1 MTFNKNIFISLLV
14 AGSLVM
20 SCCLN
25 AQNKPN
31 IIIIVADDLGW
42 NDVGFHNPEMITPH
56 LNEMAKKGI
65 ELKRFYV
72 GSLCSPTRAGI
83 LTGKYPDR
91 FGMRG
96 VVGPRAQGGLP
107 LEEKTMAD
115 FLADAGYK
123 KRGAFG
129 KWHLGHSDVR
139 YHPMQRGFTT
149 FYGHYN
155 GAIDYFTHFR
165 NGALDWHQDYKI
177 NLDTGYSMDLIT
189 AKAVKFISES
199 ADEPF
204 FAYVAFNSPHT
215 PLQAKEEDLVKYG
228 FSRNKPM
235 EDFEPGGYQ
244 KSEHNEPE
252 YGQRGRGN
260 TARQTYAAMVTSLD
274 RSVGEIIQTVKK
286 LNIANNTI
294 IWFVSDNG
302 GDVDFGGSNLPL
314 KGEKQTEWEGGVRGV
329 SLLYWK
335 NKWEGGIKN
344 EEVIGYIDMLP
355 TLISIT
361 GAKHKNQ
368 FDGINISPYLKGKQL
383 PDRIFFLGHDAVV
396 SKKWKLNKGQL
407 FNLENDMS
415 ESIDRAKLCS
425 KELKKMQTALTGY
438 KKIVK
443 PNPLI
448 FLPVEW
454 KPETWE
460 INKRSSKN

>member
-1 MTFNKNIFISLLV
+1 MIFKKNIFSYLLV
-14 AGSLVM
+14 TGLLFM
-20 SCCLN
+20 SCNLT

-56 LNEMAKKGI
+56 LNDLANKGI

-107 LEEKTMAD
+107 LEEKTIAD
-115 FLADAGYK
+115 LLANSGYK

-129 KWHLGHSDVR
+129 KWHLGHSDIK
-139 YHPMQRGFTT
+139 YHPMSRGFTT

-165 NGALDWHQDYKI
+165 NGALDWHHNY
-177 NLDTGYSMDLIT
+177 NLNHDTGYSMDLIT

-199 ADEPF
+199 SQEPF
-204 FAYVAFNSPHT
+204 FAYIAFNSPHT
-215 PLQAKEEDLVKYG
+215 PLQAKEEDLLKYG
-228 FSRNKPM
+228 FNKNLLI

-244 KSEHNEPE
+244 KSEHNGTE

-260 TARQTYAAMVTSLD
+260 TARQTYSAMVTSLD
-274 RSVGEIIQTVKK
+274 RSVGEIIQT
-286 LNIANNTI
+286 LNELDIANNTI

-302 GDVDFGGSNLPL
+302 GDLDFGGSNLPL
-314 KGEKQTEWEGGVRGV
+314 RGEKQTEWEGGVRAV
-329 SLLYWK
+329 SLIYWK

-344 EEVIGYIDMLP
+344 EEVMGYIDMLP
-355 TLISIT
+355 TLVNIT
-361 GAKHKNQ
+361 GAKHSIQ
-368 FDGINISPYLKGKQL
+368 FDGINISPYLKGKQG
-383 PDRIFFLGHDAVV
+383 PGRIFFLGHDAVV

-407 FNLENDMS
+407 FDLENDIS
-415 ESIDRAKLCS
+415 ESTDKALIFS
-425 KELKKMQTALTGY
+425 NEFNKMKSALTEY

-443 PNPLI
+443 PNSLI
-448 FLPVEW
+448 FHPIEW
-454 KPETWE
+454 KPQSWE
-460 INKRSSKN
+460 ISKTKNK